1 MEILLDTSIY
11 LAVCLNE
18 ASKPRIVELTS
29 GATLVSPKSV
39 HWEMG
44 NALSGMIKKGRL
56 SLLQAKACIAAYERI
71 PVRFVDIELGATL
84 QLAYTHRMWAYD
96 GYVLQSAL
104 SLSLPLLTLDK
115 PQSKIAEKVGVQL
128 FERLA

>member
-1 MEILLDTSIY
+1 
-11 LAVCLNE
+11 
-18 ASKPRIVELTS
+18 
-29 GATLVSPKSV
+29 
-39 HWEMG
+39 
-44 NALSGMIKKGRL
+44 MIKKGLL

-71 PVRFVDIELGATL
+71 PVRFVDVELGATL
-84 QLAYTHRMWAYD
+84 QLACPHRIWAYD

-104 SLSLPLLTLDK
+104 SLGLPLLTLDK